1 MIDQNKFIVYNA
13 SAGSGKTYTLVKEYL
28 LLLLQ
33 SPRHD
38 VYKNILAITFTNKAV
53 AEMKSRIISNLNALA
68 AEECPTDCKSLMN
81 DLKEE
86 TNYSENEIRLKA
98 RKILK
103 SILHNYASFDIST
116 IDRFTHKVI
125 RTFAKDLGIP
135 LNFEVEL
142 NTLHILQEAVDK
154 LINRAGENKALTR
167 VLVNFTLSKT
177 DEDKSWDIARDL
189 FTFSKILLFENHQP
203 YVSAL
208 NGKTLKDFNDFGEK
222 LKREIAGT
230 DEHLKELADA
240 FFNIAEAEGLE
251 KMDFNRGS
259 CFGYFVKVREKDF
272 KKITYT
278 ANWQTNIEE
287 DKLYAG
293 KCHPSK
299 KAILDRYHSE
309 ISALFLNSRAAFF
322 RRDYL
327 KEVLTNLTPL
337 SLLSEIAVEID
348 RIKKE
353 RSLVL
358 ISDFN
363 PTIASQVKDQPAPFI
378 YERLGERYRNY
389 FIDEF
394 QDTSE
399 MQWTNIIPLID
410 NALSSEPKPGSGSGL
425 VIVGDAKQSIYR
437 FRGGK
442 AEQFI
447 GLYNEESKEN
457 PFSIKQR
464 VNNLPYNF
472 RSAVNIVE
480 FNNSFFKYVSG
491 KFQNPLYKD
500 LYAQSTQISKKEIEG
515 YVNISFLDT
524 NTVEE
529 EMEVHPEKV
538 FEIIQNLEQKSIPK
552 SDICIL
558 TRTRR
563 QGFAVANYLNER
575 GISIVSSESLLISN
589 SPEVNF
595 INHLLEFTIHT
606 RDRNLKW
613 EILNYLVQKLNMADP
628 HRVIVENIEFDGKSL
643 FEWLGNYNINFDLN
657 KLKELTLYE
666 GAEYIIRSFSLIE
679 RSDAYLQFYLDFIFD
694 KTQNTPIGVME
705 FLELWEINKE
715 KLSVIAPKTG
725 DAVQIMTIHKSKGLE
740 FPVVIYPFA
749 NSKLND
755 VSKEHIWLKLPEEI
769 NDIPYSYF
777 KGSSK
782 MLNWGEYE
790 KNAYEQLL
798 SQSEF
803 DTINLLY
810 VTFTRASEQLYIL
823 SCPELKKGEPIENKI
838 SGLLIGYLQSV
849 NKWEGTINYEIGKVE
864 TNQQKAEPLKTSAHP
879 EKYFSSPT
887 LNDTVNIVTRDGELW
902 GSPQEKAI
910 NNGNLVHNIL
920 SETETID
927 DLPKAMEKYRKS
939 ENLSEEREAELLE
952 LISQVI
958 SHPKLKPYFS
968 MEAVAYRERD
978 IISPEG
984 EILRPDRLNFNG
996 KKVTI
1001 LDYKT
1006 GKFRDS
1012 HKMQMEEYAT
1022 ILSTMGFEVVNKI
1035 LIYINAEVNI
1045 SFV

>member
-1 MIDQNKFIVYNA
+1 
-13 SAGSGKTYTLVKEYL
+13 
-28 LLLLQ
+28 
-33 SPRHD
+33 
-38 VYKNILAITFTNKAV
+38 
-53 AEMKSRIISNLNALA
+53 MKSRVITNLNSLA
-68 AEECPTDCKSLMN
+68 AEECPADCRSLMN

-86 TNYSENEIRLKA
+86 TNLSETEIRIKA

-142 NTLHILQEAVDK
+142 NTLQVLQEAVDK
-154 LINRAGENKALTR
+154 LINRAGEDKDLTR

-177 DEDKSWDIARDL
+177 DDDKSWDISRDL
-189 FTFSKILLFENHQP
+189 FAFSKILLFENHQS

-208 NGKTLKDFNDFGEK
+208 KGKTLKDFNNFGEK
-222 LKREIAGT
+222 IKKEIT
-230 DEHLKELADA
+230 KTEDHIQELANA

-259 CFGYFVKVREKDF
+259 CFGYFVKLREQDF
-272 KKITYT
+272 KKIDFS
-278 ANWQTNIEE
+278 AKWQINIEE

-293 KCHPSK
+293 KCHPLK

-309 ISALFLNSRAAFF
+309 ISALFLNSKIAFF

-327 KEVLTNLTPL
+327 KEVLANLTPL
-337 SLLSEIAVEID
+337 SLLSEIAAEID
-348 RIKKE
+348 KIKKE

-363 PTIASQVKDQPAPFI
+363 PIIASQVKDQPAPFI

-399 MQWTNIIPLID
+399 MQWNNIIPLID
-410 NALSSEPKPGSGSGL
+410 NALASEPKPGAASGL
-425 VIVGDAKQSIYR
+425 IIVGDAKQSIYR

-447 GLYNEESKEN
+447 NLYNEESQEN
-457 PFSIKQR
+457 PFPIKQG
-464 VNNLPYNF
+464 VSNLPYNF

-491 KFQNPLYKD
+491 KFQDPLYQD
-500 LYAQSTQISKKEIEG
+500 LYSLSKQIPEKEIAG

-524 NTVEE
+524 KTVEE
-529 EMEVHPEKV
+529 EMEIHPERV
-538 FEIIQNLEQKSIPK
+538 YEIIQNLEVKGTPK

-558 TRTRR
+558 TRTRK
-563 QGFAVANYLNER
+563 QGFAVANFLNEK
-575 GISIVSSESLLISN
+575 GISIVSSESLLIAN

-595 INHLLEFTIHT
+595 INYLLEFSIHP

-613 EILNYLVQKLNMADP
+613 EILNFLVYKLDVEDP
-628 HRVIVENIEFDGKSL
+628 HQVIAENLEFDGNLLLKWIKN
-643 FEWLGNYNINFDLN
+643 FNIKFDLQ

-694 KTQNTPIGVME
+694 KTRKAPIGVTE

-755 VSKEHIWLKLPEEI
+755 VTKQHLWLKLPEEI

-777 KGSSK
+777 KASSK
-782 MLNWGEYE
+782 MLDWGDYE
-790 KNAYEQLL
+790 KTAYEELL
-798 SQSEF
+798 FQTEF
-803 DTINLLY
+803 DSINLLY

-823 SCPELKKGEPIENKI
+823 SCPEIKKGEPNENKI
-838 SGLLIGYLQSV
+838 SGLLIGYLQSIK
-849 NKWEGTINYEIGKVE
+849 KWDGSFNYEYGTVDQNEKIEGSLEASVHPAKFYS
-864 TNQQKAEPLKTSAHP
+864 SA
-879 EKYFSSPT
+879 T
-887 LNDTVNIVTRDGELW
+887 LNETVNVVTREGSIW

-927 DLPKAMEKYRKS
+927 DLTVAMDKYRNS
-939 ENLSEEREAELLE
+939 ENLSAEREAELMD

-958 SHPKLKPYFS
+958 LHPDLKPYFS
-968 MEAVAYRERD
+968 AEAVVFRERD
-978 IISPEG
+978 ILSPEG
-984 EILRPDRLNFNG
+984 EILRPDRLNFDG

-1001 LDYKT
+1001 IDYKT
-1006 GKFRDS
+1006 GKLQDS
-1012 HKMQMEEYAT
+1012 HKTQMEDYAH
-1022 ILSTMGFEVVNKI
+1022 ILSVMGFEVVNKI
-1035 LIYINAEVNI
+1035 LIYINSEVNL
-1045 SFV
+1045 SFS